1 MRRQRRRAM
10 HYTTHSLHDG
20 TILAA
25 YPVRKPPPKTI
36 KRDKSRIDEDGVC
49 NDFTGAGRELS
60 DVNNESRM
68 RFQNIIATRLNTRR
82 AIREMVLP
90 CLDNLQRDVNEI
102 RGQLDHIQGLLSMR
116 KGATEASE
124 YGGSAT
130 SFNYMKPCV
139 SE

>member
-1 MRRQRRRAM
+1 MRRQKPRPM

-36 KRDKSRIDEDGVC
+36 KRDKIRIDEDGVC
-49 NDFTGAGRELS
+49 HEYAGAGRELS
-60 DVNNESRM
+60 DVYNETRM

-90 CLDNLQRDVNEI
+90 CLAKLQCDVEDI
-102 RGQLDHIQGLLSMR
+102 RAQLARIQELLSSQSNT
-116 KGATEASE
+116 TELKSHR
-124 YGGSAT
+124 
-130 SFNYMKPCV
+130 M
-139 SE
+139 